1 MKVLVF
7 GSNGR
12 LGQEICKSIKMNNI
26 SDIILISSTRNDFKV
41 KSLDTIVDF
50 IEKVSPDVII
60 NCIANTNLIHCERNR
75 DYAFS
80 INANFI
86 KYIAIASLNKKI
98 TIIHFST
105 EHIFDGKKENP
116 YLEIDNANPLNVY
129 GDSKNNGEK
138 FLIDISERFYI
149 FRISWLISNS
159 GENFFTKILKRIKES
174 DEIKVVDDQIGA
186 PVTTEFISSIILK
199 ILNNNLSYFLPYGI
213 YNMTPLGYVSRY
225 DLATYILKFSIDK
238 KIISSKNQNKIVRN
252 STIYIKNQVK
262 YPLNCRLDSSKL
274 INTIPFKI
282 NKWDYY
288 FKSMIKKYAE
298 D

>member
-1 MKVLVF
+1 
-7 GSNGR
+7 
-12 LGQEICKSIKMNNI
+12 
-26 SDIILISSTRNDFKV
+26 ILISSTRNDFKV

-262 YPLNCRLDSSKL
+262 YP
-274 INTIPFKI
+274 
-282 NKWDYY
+282 
-288 FKSMIKKYAE
+288 
-298 D
+298 